1 MIQSLCLII
10 QGKKLKKLR
19 NEFTQT
25 AMFEARIS
33 DVSIFKKL
41 IDSCKEIVCEVVFDF
56 TPEGMR
62 LQAMDNS
69 HVALVALTLGK
80 DTFEHFKCDAEHSIG
95 LRLTSLSKI
104 LAFGNKDVLTLCY
117 DPTKQEKID
126 ILLEDVKTN
135 VISNFTLALLDID
148 MEGLTIPDFDHA
160 VKIYLSSQ
168 KFHRICKEMQSIG
181 DTLDIN
187 VTSKYCKFT
196 CAGPSSSSDIEE
208 ATLTFMP
215 DTMESGENMFSMDY
229 VADCKSSY
237 ALKYLLMF
245 SKAYVVADTVEITMA
260 DQIPMVVTYK
270 LDDATNVSFFLA
282 PKME

>member
-1 MIQSLCLII
+1 MYIYYIFSTV
-10 QGKKLKKLR
+10 
-19 NEFTQT
+19 FTQVI
-25 AMFEARIS
+25 MFEARLS

-41 IDSCKEIVCEVVFDF
+41 IDSCKEIVCEVVFDL

-69 HVALVALTLGK
+69 HVALVALNLGK
-80 DTFEHFKCDAEHSIG
+80 DTFEHFKCDTEHSIG

-148 MEGLTIPDFDHA
+148 MEGLSIPDFDYA
-160 VKIYLSSQ
+160 VKIHLSSQ

-187 VTSKYCKFT
+187 VTSKNCKFT
-196 CAGPSSSSDIEE
+196 CSGPSSSDIEE

-215 DTMESGENMFSMDY
+215 DTMESEENMFSMNY

-260 DQIPMVVTYK
+260 DQIPMVVKYN
-270 LDDATNVSFFLA
+270 LDEHTSISFFIA
-282 PKME
+282 PKMED